1 MNSSEKPINNNNKSA
16 NSREDRQFT
25 FKIIKRRSP
34 WTSSE
39 DNAIISLVQKHGTG
53 NWTVISNEMSSKFNF
68 KNRSGKQCR
77 ERWHNHLDPKVNK
90 NYWDE
95 KEENVLFEKHMEL
108 GNKWS
113 DIAKFLPGRTDN
125 SIKNHF
131 YSKLRKYI
139 RRILKQ
145 INKENLMKNFNI
157 DSNKYN
163 SDKIYK
169 LLKRSKISYKN
180 LNKETILSI
189 ITNNEKNGIS
199 VGNNCGTQSGTNGRL
214 RLRKYTNYKVGKKK
228 NNEAFYGGNNNQK
241 LAQNIKDLNNKNNS
255 FTSKKRKRTRK
266 RKVSISLSTPEYQK
280 KKKIKLNQENTHIQH
295 LNDSSYSSFIAGD
308 RSDDDYN
315 SIGDVDC
322 IHQGFEL
329 QEGSNIIIDKKI
341 ISNENIS
348 FGDSSFVI
356 KPIPLINTSLLPKKS
371 NQEVTQP
378 FQEQSLNGEENK
390 TFSFIKPQLSPVDL
404 NTVVIYPQSTRNSFN
419 LDFKGG
425 MNNYLIHTPK
435 VVTPSI
441 VINNN
446 TSPDASIQAPS
457 IKEKKPQIDINLIN
471 NAFTDNSINLSP
483 ISAFIPKKIE

>member
-1 MNSSEKPINNNNKSA
+1 MNSSEKPINNNNKNA

-145 INKENLMKNFNI
+145 INKENLMKNYNI

-180 LNKETILSI
+180 LNKETILAI
-189 ITNNEKNGIS
+189 ITNNEKNNSS
-199 VGNNCGTQSGTNGRL
+199 VGNNYGTPSGTNGRL

-228 NNEAFYGGNNNQK
+228 NNEGFYGGNNNQK
-241 LAQNIKDLNNKNNS
+241 LAQNNKVLINKNNA
-255 FTSKKRKRTRK
+255 FTTKKRKRTRK
-266 RKVSISLSTPEYQK
+266 RKVSISLSTPEHQK
-280 KKKIKLNQENTHIQH
+280 KKKIKLNQENTHI
-295 LNDSSYSSFIAGD
+295 
-308 RSDDDYN
+308 
-315 SIGDVDC
+315 
-322 IHQGFEL
+322 
-329 QEGSNIIIDKKI
+329 
-341 ISNENIS
+341 
-348 FGDSSFVI
+348 
-356 KPIPLINTSLLPKKS
+356 
-371 NQEVTQP
+371 
-378 FQEQSLNGEENK
+378 
-390 TFSFIKPQLSPVDL
+390 
-404 NTVVIYPQSTRNSFN
+404 
-419 LDFKGG
+419 
-425 MNNYLIHTPK
+425 
-435 VVTPSI
+435 
-441 VINNN
+441 
-446 TSPDASIQAPS
+446 
-457 IKEKKPQIDINLIN
+457 
-471 NAFTDNSINLSP
+471 
-483 ISAFIPKKIE
+483 